1 MKILIVDDERVV
13 LEGCR
18 LVLQSEGYEVILVSS
33 SDFALEIMEKI
44 NPSLLLVDL
53 KMPGHDGMYL
63 LKKVKKNRPDIP
75 IIVMSGYATLET
87 IEEVSAQRAD
97 AFIPKPFTPDELIEK
112 IRQVSNGKTRHK
124 KKKGVIITE
133 ITGFRKNK
141 KAFIDGDDDIKYP

>member
-33 SDFALEIMEKI
+33 SDFALKIIEGI

-63 LKKVKKNRPDIP
+63 LKEVKKYRPDIP

-97 AFIPKPFTPDELIEK
+97 AFIPKPFTPDELLEK
-112 IRQVSNGKTRHK
+112 IRQVSNGETRHNE
-124 KKKGVIITE
+124 KKGNHNN
-133 ITGFRKNK
+133 R
-141 KAFIDGDDDIKYP
+141 DHRL

>member
-18 LVLQSEGYEVILVSS
+18 LVLQSEGYEVALVSS
-33 SDFALEIMEKI
+33 SDFALKIIEEI

-63 LKKVKKNRPDIP
+63 LKEVKKHRPDIP

-97 AFIPKPFTPDELIEK
+97 AFIPKPFTPDELLEK
-112 IRQVSNGKTRHK
+112 IRQVSNGETRHK
-124 KKKGVIITE
+124 KKKGSHNN
-133 ITGFRKNK
+133 R
-141 KAFIDGDDDIKYP
+141 DHRL